1 MTALSWALAIAG
13 LGILIVLHEG
23 GHFLV
28 ARLCGMRVERFSIG
42 FGPPLVSFKRW
53 GTIFQIAPVPLG
65 GFVQITGLNPA
76 EEFDKSDPMVY
87 PNRPRWMQLATVLA
101 GPMANYLTA
110 IVLAFMIFAVYGIA
124 PKTQQIDEP
133 AANRPAAAA
142 GLKAGDVLVSA
153 NDQMV
158 DADHPISEVINAGK
172 GAPVAIKVLRGGQPM
187 VFNVTPDQNKGVY
200 MVGIKIGSY
209 GPRTHASL
217 PVAAKEAVV
226 YPYYAS
232 VDILEGLYNVIRRKV
247 QAEFSGPV
255 GITQQIAKAASQGML
270 SFTSMIALLSVYLGL
285 FNLLPIPALDG
296 GRVVFIGLGYL
307 RRKSV
312 DPRLEAVVHTA
323 GMVLLIGVLLVVSW
337 KDIKHLIW
345 KV

>member
-1 MTALSWALAIAG
+1 MTALSWALAISG

-42 FGPPLVSFKRW
+42 FGPPIASFKRW
-53 GTIFQIAPVPLG
+53 GTIFQIAPIPLG

-87 PNRPRWMQLATVLA
+87 PNRPRWMRLLTVLA
-101 GPMANYLTA
+101 GPAANYLTA
-110 IVLAFMIFAVYGIA
+110 IVLAFVIFAAWGIP

-153 NDQMV
+153 NGQMV
-158 DADHPISEVINAGK
+158 DDEHPISEVINAGK
-172 GAPVAIKVLRGGQPM
+172 GAPIAIKVLRDGQPM

-200 MVGIKIGSY
+200 MVGIKIGPH
-209 GPRTHASL
+209 GPRAHASV
-217 PVAAKEAVV
+217 PVAAKEALI

-232 VDILEGLYNVIRRKV
+232 VGILDGLYNMIRGKV
-247 QAEFSGPV
+247 QAELSGPV
-255 GITQQIAKAASQGML
+255 GITKQIAKAASQGMRD
-270 SFTSMIALLSVYLGL
+270 FIGIIALLSVYLGL
-285 FNLLPIPALDG
+285 FNLLPLPALDG
-296 GRVVFIGLGYL
+296 GRAVFLGVESAT
-307 RRKSV
+307 RKPV
-312 DPRLEAVVHTA
+312 NPRIEAAVHTA
-323 GMVLLIGVLLVVSW
+323 GFVLLFGVLLFVTYQDLF
-337 KDIKHLIW
+337 KKG
-345 KV
+345 

>member
-1 MTALSWALAIAG
+1 MTALSWVLAIAG

-42 FGPPLVSFKRW
+42 FGPPLVSFRRW
-53 GTIFQIAPVPLG
+53 GTIFQIAPIPLG

-87 PNRPRWMQLATVLA
+87 PNRPRWMRLLTVLA
-101 GPMANYLTA
+101 GPAANYLTA
-110 IVLAFMIFAVYGIA
+110 IVLAFFIFAVYGIA

-142 GLKAGDVLVSA
+142 GIKAGDVLVSA

-172 GAPVAIKVLRGGQPM
+172 GAPIAIKVLRDGQPM
-187 VFNVTPDQNKGVY
+187 VFNVTPDQSKGVY
-200 MVGIKIGSY
+200 MVGIKIGPH
-209 GPRTHASL
+209 GPRAHASV
-217 PVAAKEAVV
+217 PVAAKEAIV

-232 VDILEGLYNVIRRKV
+232 VDILEGLYNMIRGKV
-247 QAEFSGPV
+247 QAELSGPV
-255 GITQQIAKAASQGML
+255 GITKQIAKAASRGML
-270 SFTSMIALLSVYLGL
+270 EFVSMIAMLSVYLGL
-285 FNLLPIPALDG
+285 FNLLPLPALDG
-296 GRVVFIGLGYL
+296 GRAVFLGVEAAT
-307 RRKSV
+307 RKAV
-312 DPRLEAVVHTA
+312 NPRIEAVVHTA
-323 GMVLLIGVLLVVSW
+323 GFVLLFGVLLFVPYQDLF
-337 KDIKHLIW
+337 KKG
-345 KV
+345 